1 MENLRMIEKKKNVQW
16 DYDADADVLYISI
29 GKPQK
34 AEGIDL
40 GNGVIVRVNPATNE
54 IIGFTILNPIQKTLQ
69 ELNRFEVETSQGVN

>member
-69 ELNRFEVETSQGVN
+69 ELKGFEVETSQGVN